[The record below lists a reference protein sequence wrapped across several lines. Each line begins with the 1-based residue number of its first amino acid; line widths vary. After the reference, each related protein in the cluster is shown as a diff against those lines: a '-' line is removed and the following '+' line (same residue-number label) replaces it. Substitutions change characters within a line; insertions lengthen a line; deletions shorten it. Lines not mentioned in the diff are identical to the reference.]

1 VKTLEGHT
9 NWVLA
14 LAVSGSKLFSGSEDN
29 TIRVWD
35 LEKNYAHVK
44 TLKGH
49 TRGVCALAVS
59 GSKLFSGSEDKT
71 IRVWG

>member
-1 VKTLEGHT
+1 MY
-9 NWVLA
+9 A
-14 LAVSGSKLFSGSEDN
+14 LAVSGSKLFSGSRDY

-49 TRGVCALAVS
+49 ANWVRALAVS
-59 GSKLFSGSEDKT
+59 GSKLFSGSRDKT

>member
-1 VKTLEGHT
+1 MY
-9 NWVLA
+9 A
-14 LAVSGSKLFSGSEDN
+14 LAVSGLKLFSAGGGILGGDC

-44 TLKGH
+44 TLEGH
-49 TRGVCALAVS
+49 TDPVIALAVS
-59 GSKLFSGSEDKT
+59 GSKLFSGSWDKT